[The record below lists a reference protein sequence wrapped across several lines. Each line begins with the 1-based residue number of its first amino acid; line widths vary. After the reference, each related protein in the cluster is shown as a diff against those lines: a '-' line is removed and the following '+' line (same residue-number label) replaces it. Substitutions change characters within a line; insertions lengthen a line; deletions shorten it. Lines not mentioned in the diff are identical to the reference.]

1 MLEKTL
7 YIDMIPRDLLFCRD
21 GRPMEGSWSGSGG
34 YLPGPVTFHG
44 AAVAEYCR
52 RYPEELKAKYSEK
65 LTSGLR
71 IVGPFLKKDNQNFFS
86 TPLDVT
92 PDNGFMELEKLEG
105 CSDLQDF
112 LEYALFMSKPEK
124 KTAAPYI
131 SFENFQKYLAGEEFK
146 TVGESFFFEH
156 ETRPGIAI
164 DPKTRTAAESQFYDA
179 RYLRL
184 LDGVSLS
191 GEIIMNCGNE
201 LENLF
206 TFPNN
211 TLQLGGQQ
219 SLVYVK
225 PQMGKKINFP
235 QVKITGTLV
244 KYVLLTPA
252 AYLNGWYPDF
262 VEQDGT
268 LQLKA
273 ETGERP
279 ERLPGET
286 RSEYRKRIE
295 KVPIKAK
302 MIAARV
308 GKPLAISGWK
318 LKNESSGT
326 PRATRLYV
334 PAGSV
339 YYFRAQDETHAQL
352 LANALTGS
360 PRSAYGARG
369 GCGIGV
375 CGNFKIN

>member
-1 MLEKTL
+1 
-7 YIDMIPRDLLFCRD
+7 
-21 GRPMEGSWSGSGG
+21 
-34 YLPGPVTFHG
+34 
-44 AAVAEYCR
+44 
-52 RYPEELKAKYSEK
+52 
-65 LTSGLR
+65 
-71 IVGPFLKKDNQNFFS
+71 
-86 TPLDVT
+86 
-92 PDNGFMELEKLEG
+92 
-105 CSDLQDF
+105 
-112 LEYALFMSKPEK
+112 
-124 KTAAPYI
+124 
-131 SFENFQKYLAGEEFK
+131 
-146 TVGESFFFEH
+146 
-156 ETRPGIAI
+156 
-164 DPKTRTAAESQFYDA
+164 
-179 RYLRL
+179 
-184 LDGVSLS
+184 
-191 GEIIMNCGNE
+191 
-201 LENLF
+201 
-206 TFPNN
+206 
-211 TLQLGGQQ
+211 
-219 SLVYVK
+219 
-225 PQMGKKINFP
+225 MGKKINFP
-235 QVKITGTLV
+235 QVKITGKLV

-318 LKNESSGT
+318 LKNESGGT